1 MSTYYKKVGRRYE
14 PVSDSEAYSGLSNGC
29 WLVKVGNGCTSIRQS
44 VEPNMAGLQ
53 FATLMMSDKIC
64 KYLMEASSARP
75 TTMKYTKNQKK
86 ILKQMN
92 ELPPED
98 RLMYWQYDSMQGI
111 ADKILKLILED
122 YVESTK

>member
-1 MSTYYKKVGRRYE
+1 MSTLYRKLGRRYE
-14 PVSDSEAYSGLSNGC
+14 PAQDTEAYSGLPNGC
-29 WLVKVGNGCTSIRQS
+29 WLVKIENGCTSIREAT
-44 VEPNMAGLQ
+44 EPNMAAIQ
-53 FATLMMSDKIC
+53 FATMMMSNKIC
-64 KYLMEASSARP
+64 KYLMEASAARP
-75 TTMKYTKNQKK
+75 TSMKYTKNQKK

-92 ELPPED
+92 ELPEKD